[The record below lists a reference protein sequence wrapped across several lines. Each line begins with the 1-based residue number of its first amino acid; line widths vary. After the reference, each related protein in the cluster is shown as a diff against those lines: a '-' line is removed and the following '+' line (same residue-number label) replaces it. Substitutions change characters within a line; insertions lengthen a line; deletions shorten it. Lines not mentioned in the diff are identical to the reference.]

1 MTEELEVQKT
11 PKKINISALV
21 SLVSGVLS
29 YILLFFHSLI
39 DIKLGLALFLAPIT
53 ALIAIFVGAR
63 AKKLIRRSDGLIGG
77 KKMANTG
84 LWLGWIY
91 IIVTILLIVLAVT
104 IFGSLVS
111 GLNSLF
117 GSIGIG

>member
-11 PKKINISALV
+11 PKNLNISALV
-21 SLVSGVLS
+21 SMVSGVLS

-39 DIKLGLALFLAPIT
+39 DMKLGLALFLAPIT
-53 ALIAIFVGAR
+53 ALIAIFVGAH
-63 AKKLIRRSDGLIGG
+63 AKKLIRRSDGLVGG